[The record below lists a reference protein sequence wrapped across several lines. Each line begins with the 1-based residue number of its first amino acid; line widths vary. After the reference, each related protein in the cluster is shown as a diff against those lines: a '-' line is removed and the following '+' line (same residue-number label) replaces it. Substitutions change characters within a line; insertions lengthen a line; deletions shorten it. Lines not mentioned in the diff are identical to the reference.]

1 MKYDA
6 IMFDLDGT
14 LADTLR
20 DIAATANFA
29 LSSMGKPTY
38 EVARY
43 RYLAGQ
49 GLESLMTE
57 ALGPAD
63 AALVPRGM
71 ELFKQYYAEHS
82 MDFTKPYDGMAEALD
97 AVMKLPLKTAVL
109 SNKPHHATLALM
121 EKAFS
126 KWRWDMIVGHREGYP
141 LKPDPTSAIEV
152 AEKLSVKP
160 SRWIYVG
167 DTKVDMAT
175 AVGAGMFAVGVTWG
189 FRDEPELRESG
200 AAAIIHHPSELLKLL
215 D

>member
-20 DIAATANFA
+20 DIAASANFA
-29 LSSMGKPTY
+29 LAEMGRPTF
-38 EVARY
+38 EVPRY

-49 GLESLMTE
+49 GLQSLMID
-57 ALGPAD
+57 ALGPAHVS
-63 AALVPRGM
+63 LVPKGM
-71 ELFKQYYAEHS
+71 EIFKRYYADHS
-82 MDFTKPYDGMAEALD
+82 MDFTNPYDGMADALD
-97 AVMKLPLKTAVL
+97 AIMKLPVKTAVL
-109 SNKPHHATLALM
+109 SNKPHPATLALM

-126 KWRWDMIVGHREGYP
+126 KWRWDMIVGHREGHA

-152 AEKLSVKP
+152 AEKLAVP
-160 SRWIYVG
+160 RERWMYVG
-167 DTKVDMAT
+167 DTKVDMKT

-200 AAAIIHHPSELLKLL
+200 AQAIIHHPSELLSLL
-215 D
+215 R